1 MGNKQNQRENNN
13 NIENK
18 ITENLDEKD
27 KTQENEKKEK
37 PIYKYNI
44 LFVGESRIGTKTS
57 LIKRIIKGK
66 FIQVDEY
73 AKIEKYNHLIF
84 EKEDKNILLNLID
97 TDSDKENN
105 NTSKDY
111 FKNADYIIMGYDVT
125 NKRSLQE
132 IIDYWYEQSKELSK
146 ADLIYLL
153 GNKIDLQGNKKSRE
167 KEGKIFSD
175 INNIKFFPISVKNNI
190 NIEEFLNDLRTN
202 IENNNHNNINNG
214 IKEIIYGNPS
224 KNHYKVIL
232 MGDSGIGSKTSFIN
246 VVVNDKFIENVN
258 STNGAS
264 YASKI
269 ITLNKGELNIGFW
282 DTSGQEK
289 YKSLIKF
296 FVKDADS
303 IVLGYDVTRKGS
315 FDNMKTFWYD
325 FVLEFSNT
333 NLLYLLGNKIDL
345 KNERKVSRIEA
356 KNYCK
361 EKNIRYFEISCLASI
376 GIKEFLD
383 DLVNELIKR

>member
-1 MGNKQNQRENNN
+1 
-13 NIENK
+13 
-18 ITENLDEKD
+18 
-27 KTQENEKKEK
+27 
-37 PIYKYNI
+37 
-44 LFVGESRIGTKTS
+44 
-57 LIKRIIKGK
+57 
-66 FIQVDEY
+66 
-73 AKIEKYNHLIF
+73 
-84 EKEDKNILLNLID
+84 
-97 TDSDKENN
+97 
-105 NTSKDY
+105 
-111 FKNADYIIMGYDVT
+111 
-125 NKRSLQE
+125 
-132 IIDYWYEQSKELSK
+132 
-146 ADLIYLL
+146 
-153 GNKIDLQGNKKSRE
+153 
-167 KEGKIFSD
+167 
-175 INNIKFFPISVKNNI
+175 
-190 NIEEFLNDLRTN
+190 
-202 IENNNHNNINNG
+202 
-214 IKEIIYGNPS
+214 
-224 KNHYKVIL
+224 

-383 DLVNELIKR
+383 DLTNELIKR